1 MDGEGDDI
9 ALITFFP
16 PNNLWGPRPKGLAI
30 SNGERWKQLR
40 RFTLSTLRDFG
51 MGRKGMEDW
60 IKEESR
66 HLVDRITSTKGMLS
80 SNIEDDLDEVS

>member
-1 MDGEGDDI
+1 
-9 ALITFFP
+9 
-16 PNNLWGPRPKGLAI
+16 
-30 SNGERWKQLR
+30 
-40 RFTLSTLRDFG
+40 
-51 MGRKGMEDW
+51 MEDW